1 MKILNLTQGTPEWKE
16 ERRKWATASD
26 MASILGIKGAF
37 STRKRLL
44 KEKLSGIDKPLS
56 EYEERIF
63 ARGHQ
68 VEAELRKK
76 AEIELGMEFQP
87 VTLLCEEYGI
97 LASIDAINFEH
108 GVIVETKNS
117 RAASKI
123 IPAQNFQV
131 WEPYRVQVL
140 TQMFVAQMGVGFVY
154 LRDDVL
160 EEDYLV
166 PVNRDDV
173 MVERIKKEARAFVD
187 ELRKSQE
194 SAQNTLTTV
203 STICKVEEGVGNV
216 QNV

>member
-1 MKILNLTQGTPEWKE
+1 MKILNLTQGSPEWKE

-37 STRKRLL
+37 SSRKRLM
-44 KEKLSGIDKPLS
+44 KEKLSGVDKPLS

-76 AEIELGMEFQP
+76 AEKELGMKFEP
-87 VTLLCEEYGI
+87 VTILCEEYGI

-140 TQMFVAQMGVGFVY
+140 TQMFVAQMGIGFVY
-154 LRDDVL
+154 LRDEVL
-160 EEDYLV
+160 EEDWLV
-166 PVNRDDV
+166 PVNKDEV

-187 ELRKSQE
+187 ELNAEREKAKIVVAQE
-194 SAQNTLTTV
+194 THY
-203 STICKVEEGVGNV
+203 GNV
-216 QNV
+216 SEGAVNG